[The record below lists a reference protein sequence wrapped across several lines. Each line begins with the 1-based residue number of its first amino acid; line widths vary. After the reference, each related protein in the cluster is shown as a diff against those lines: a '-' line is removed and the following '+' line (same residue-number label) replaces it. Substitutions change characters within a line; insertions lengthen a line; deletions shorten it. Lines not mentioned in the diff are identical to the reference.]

1 MEINEKVS
9 YPLVHATVLR
19 IISKMPMLSPEF
31 LQTRL
36 QERGT
41 LVQIREGSKY
51 FGFEP
56 GTEGVARVIGVRD
69 EEPGWTY
76 VQFGKTGVKN
86 RYRIGLPTL
95 QDGACDLELA
105 SGEEEKFAVV
115 LYGGQLMEFSI
126 TGFAVEPGDT
136 LKICREPLRVVDVEK
151 GIASG
156 GVAFVAEIKADGLI
170 LVDYQASRRTVFAGK
185 YEGKLE
191 QNGRVVLDS
200 SGTVIVGNFGL
211 DDDSFAVDDTK
222 VSWDDICGQQKA
234 KDAFINALE
243 KPAQFPEHYAFFK
256 KQLPHGV
263 LLWGPP
269 GCGKTLL
276 AKALWTSMAA
286 TCKVK
291 GVKMSDGFILI
302 SGAQILDKF
311 VGVPEAAIRHIF
323 ARARR
328 FYKKTGIPAIIV
340 IEEADA
346 ILGKRDSGISSDILK
361 TIVPTFLAEMQ
372 GVRESGAIVILTT
385 NTPEALDQAI
395 RFGRIDE
402 FIEIDRPNRDAIG
415 QIFIKN
421 MKDVPVSD
429 TTNSNKLADAFVE
442 EMFSPKRV
450 IYEITE
456 ADKDSGKDKVIPFT
470 LANIIN
476 GAMVPPAV
484 EKAKELAL
492 KRELKKDKPTEGIR
506 LEDIVAAVE
515 SIFRQTFS
523 SNHEEA
529 LKAFVHDFADRV
541 RGVKKLIQAQN

>member
-1 MEINEKVS
+1 MEINEKAS
-9 YPLVHATVLR
+9 YPLVLVTILR
-19 IISKMPMLSPEF
+19 IISRMPMLSPEL

-36 QERGT
+36 QERGV
-41 LVQIREGSKY
+41 LVQIRQGSKY
-51 FGFEP
+51 LGFEP
-56 GTEGVARVIGVRD
+56 GTEGVGQVVGTK
-69 EEPGWTY
+69 EKEPGWTY
-76 VQFGKTGVKN
+76 VKFGKTGIIN
-86 RYRIGLPTL
+86 RYRIGLPSIA
-95 QDGACDLELA
+95 DGACDLELA
-105 SGEEEKFAVV
+105 SGEEEKFAVA
-115 LYGGQLMEFSI
+115 LYGGQLMEFPI

-136 LKICREPLRVVDVEK
+136 LKISREPLRVIGTEK

-156 GVAFVAEIKADGLI
+156 GIAFVAEIKSDGLV

-185 YEGKLE
+185 YDGQLE
-191 QNGRVVLDS
+191 QNGKVVLDS
-200 SGTVIVGNFGL
+200 SGSVVVGNFGL
-211 DDDSFAVDDTK
+211 DDDSFAVEDTR
-222 VSWDDICGQQKA
+222 VTWDDICGQQKA

-395 RFGRIDE
+395 RFGRIDV
-402 FIEIDRPNRDAIG
+402 FIEIDRPNQDAIR
-415 QIFIKN
+415 QIFVKN
-421 MKDVPVSD
+421 MKGIPVSD
-429 TTNSNKLADAFVE
+429 TTDLNKLADAFVE

-456 ADKDSGKDKVIPFT
+456 ADNAGGEDKVIPFT
-470 LANIIN
+470 LANIVN

-492 KRELKKDKPTEGIR
+492 KRELYKPKPTEGIR

-529 LKAFVHDFADRV
+529 MKTFVHDFADRV
-541 RGVKKLIQAQN
+541 RGIKKLIQAQN